1 MQVHQNKQVKTFGK
15 ELIAAFL
22 AQTKETIALGE
33 IHNARFKIPALW
45 DYGCCDRV
53 QIGFLTQNDYHSL
66 PLRFLRSPPN
76 ILEYHL
82 VC

>member
-45 DYGCCDRV
+45 DYGCCDRCRLKLE
-53 QIGFLTQNDYHSL
+53 Q
-66 PLRFLRSPPN
+66 RPPSGTPRLYFRLLAKVN
-76 ILEYHL
+76 FSVE
-82 VC
+82 